1 MKSDEEREH
10 LLPPRLPVRS
20 FPPAPGP
27 PTHAIKLCAVGAG
40 EPEAPHSAAF
50 FGAVRDFWWNL
61 DQIEV
66 FARRVGLEDARSM
79 LDVGSG
85 VGHWGRLLAHV
96 LPPDATVVGI
106 DTEPRWV
113 EEAAARAIG
122 AGLGDRF
129 SYRLAAAEEL
139 PFEDES
145 FDLVTCQTLLMHV
158 PDPRGA
164 IAEMVRV
171 TKPGGLVVA
180 SEPNN
185 RVLTLMDTSVSAGA
199 SLDERLDL
207 VRFYVTCEE
216 GKIALGRG
224 NSSVGDLVPGYFSEA
239 GLGEIQAC
247 QSDKVSLMVPPYA
260 GDDQQALKEACIADA
275 QRGGWGWT
283 REEARRYY
291 AAGGGDPA
299 EFDGSWERRMEEARR
314 LAAAVE
320 DGTYDAAG
328 GDVLYLIS
336 GRRPA

>member
-1 MKSDEEREH
+1 
-10 LLPPRLPVRS
+10 
-20 FPPAPGP
+20 
-27 PTHAIKLCAVGAG
+27 VGAT

-66 FARRVGLEDARSM
+66 FARRVGLENVRSV

-85 VGHWGRLLAHV
+85 VGHWGRLLSHV
-96 LPPDATVVGI
+96 LPPDATVAGI

-113 EEAAARAIG
+113 EEAAARAAD
-122 AGLGDRF
+122 AGLAERF
-129 SYRLAAAEEL
+129 SYRLASAEEL

-158 PDPRGA
+158 PDPRGVVR
-164 IAEMVRV
+164 EMMRV
-171 TKPGGLVVA
+171 TKRGGLVVA
-180 SEPNN
+180 AEPNN

-199 SLDERLDL
+199 SLEERLDV
-207 VRFYVTCEE
+207 VRFYATCEY

-224 NSSVGDLVPGYFSEA
+224 NNSIGDLVPGFFNDA
-239 GLGEIQAC
+239 GLEEIQAC
-247 QSDKVSLMVPPYA
+247 QSDKVSLMVPPYE
-260 GDDQQALKEACIADA
+260 GDDQQALKEAYIVDA
-275 QRGGWGWT
+275 QQGGGWGWT
-283 REEARRYY
+283 KEEARRYY

-299 EFDGSWERRMEEARR
+299 EFDGVWERRMEEARQ
-314 LAAAVE
+314 LAAAVQN
-320 DGTYDAAG
+320 GTYDAAG